1 MMKSATVYIRSF
13 QIGSDPSA
21 DMMARDL
28 HYYWQGENYHH
39 VYRWWMKQ
47 AWTRGRVFE
56 KESAALLN
64 EIDSMS
70 DKLEGKLDFVDLGI
84 FPGKILGF
92 LRGITS
98 TPTVVLGTEKYSEY
112 LPCLENIRRLALEGQ

>member
-13 QIGSDPSA
+13 QIGSDSSA
-21 DMMARDL
+21 DRMARDL

-56 KESAALLN
+56 KDSAALLN

-70 DKLEGKLDFVDLGI
+70 DKLEGKLEFVDLGI

-98 TPTVVLGTEKYSEY
+98 APTVVLGTEKNSGYK
-112 LPCLENIRRLALEGQ
+112 PGLEAIRRLTLEEE

>member
-1 MMKSATVYIRSF
+1 MKSAIVYIRSF

-56 KESAALLN
+56 KDSAALLN

-70 DKLEGKLDFVDLGI
+70 DKLEGKLEFVDLGI

-98 TPTVVLGTEKYSEY
+98 APTVVLGTEKNSGYQHG
-112 LPCLENIRRLALEGQ
+112 LVAIRRLALEED